1 MASVTGLVSLSSR
14 LSLSHS
20 RYSLVARMSATYSVL
35 AAGQTKYTCRV
46 STAAWIQLGTIDE
59 LIELEWS
66 MAWQLW
72 LGKEHGI
79 DGWR

>member
-46 STAAWIQLGTIDE
+46 STPAWIQLGTIDE
-59 LIELEWS
+59 S
-66 MAWQLW
+66 GM
-72 LGKEHGI
+72 EHGMAFMV
-79 DGWR
+79 GKGALH